1 MKIEKIFLDEIYRC
15 YSTMAMEL
23 DGELHYFFA
32 SEEKGHPCYAYP
44 HHDLKNRKVVWEQG
58 GGTMSMIPLPNT
70 KNQFIAI
77 MDFYLKECPSQS
89 KLVWFTYKDGAFI
102 QKDLFYL
109 PFLHRFD
116 LYQVQDDIY
125 FIGAT
130 IAHDKKDK
138 EDWSL
143 PGKIYT
149 AKLPQDLNQTQDIK
163 LEVLVDGLFR
173 NHGYTRATE
182 QDGGYFGSDEGI
194 TRVTI
199 PQKTSGAWQV
209 ERIMSG
215 QIGEIA
221 VGDVNHDGK
230 EEIMTIEPFHG
241 KTIKI
246 YEYQNEDYEHVFTYP
261 REIDF
266 AHTLVS
272 AKVNGVQSFVGGI
285 RRVNP
290 DLFIIQYKDYEYQ
303 TILVDEGCGPAN
315 LNVIDV
321 EGKTIIHSSNH
332 TKNEASLYVVSE

>member
-1 MKIEKIFLDEIYRC
+1 MNIEKIFLDEIYRC

-44 HHDLKNRKVVWEQG
+44 HHDLKKRKTVWAQG

-77 MDFYLKECPSQS
+77 MDFYLKECPSQA
-89 KLVWFTYKDGAFI
+89 KLVWFTYKEGAFI

-116 LYQVQDDIY
+116 LYQVQEDIY

-149 AKLPQDLNQTQDIK
+149 AKLPKDLNQTQDIK

-199 PQKTSGAWQV
+199 PQKMGVAWQV
-209 ERIMSG
+209 ERILSG

-246 YEYQNEDYEHVFTYP
+246 YEYLNEEYETVFTYP
-261 REIDF
+261 REMDF

-272 AKVNGVQSFVGGI
+272 AKVNGVQSFIGGI

-290 DLFIIQYKDYEYQ
+290 DLFIAQYIGYDYQ
-303 TILVDEGCGPAN
+303 IILVDEGCGPAN

-321 EGKTIIHSSNH
+321 EGKTIIHSANH
-332 TKNEASLYVVSE
+332 TKNEAALYVVSE

>member
-1 MKIEKIFLDEIYRC
+1 
-15 YSTMAMEL
+15 MAMEL

-116 LYQVQDDIY
+116 LYQVQDDVY

-149 AKLPQDLNQTQDIK
+149 AKLPQDLNQSQDITFSNEINSADSFQ
-163 LEVLVDGLFR
+163 LLQQILGNDP
-173 NHGYTRATE
+173 T
-182 QDGGYFGSDEGI
+182 
-194 TRVTI
+194 TI
-199 PQKTSGAWQV
+199 
-209 ERIMSG
+209 
-215 QIGEIA
+215 
-221 VGDVNHDGK
+221 
-230 EEIMTIEPFHG
+230 IENFL
-241 KTIKI
+241 INLL
-246 YEYQNEDYEHVFTYP
+246 Q
-261 REIDF
+261 
-266 AHTLVS
+266 
-272 AKVNGVQSFVGGI
+272 
-285 RRVNP
+285 NP
-290 DLFIIQYKDYEYQ
+290 DVVKKIV
-303 TILVDEGCGPAN
+303 TDEK
-315 LNVIDV
+315 NV
-321 EGKTIIHSSNH
+321 
-332 TKNEASLYVVSE
+332 

>member
-1 MKIEKIFLDEIYRC
+1 MKLEKIFLDEIYRC

-23 DGELHYFFA
+23 DGDLHYFFA

-44 HHDLKNRKVVWEQG
+44 HNDLKNRKTVWEQG

-77 MDFYLKECPSQS
+77 MDFYLKECPSKA
-89 KLVWFTYKDGAFI
+89 KLVWLTYKDDVFI

-116 LYQVQDDIY
+116 LYQVKDDIY

-130 IAHDKKDK
+130 IADDKQDKD
-138 EDWSL
+138 DWSL

-149 AKLPQDLNQTQDIK
+149 AKLPTDLNQTQYIK
-163 LEVLVDGLFR
+163 LEVIVDGLFR

-182 QDGGYFGSDEGI
+182 QNGGYFSSDEGI

-199 PQKTSGAWQV
+199 PQKIGGAWSA
-209 ERIMSG
+209 EHILSG
-215 QIGEIA
+215 KIGEIA
-221 VGDVNHDGK
+221 VGDVNNDGK
-230 EEIMTIEPFHG
+230 EEIITIEPFHG

-246 YEYQNEDYEHVFTYP
+246 YEYHNEAYVPVFSYS

-266 AHTLVS
+266 AHTLIS

-290 DLFIIQYKDYEYQ
+290 DLFIVQYKDYEYQ
-303 TILVDEGCGPAN
+303 TIFVDEGCGPAN

-321 EGKTIIHSSNH
+321 EGKTIIYSSNH
-332 TKNEASLYVVSE
+332 TKNEAALYVVSE

>member
-89 KLVWFTYKDGAFI
+89 KLVWFTYKEGAFI

-116 LYQVQDDIY
+116 LYQVQDDVY

-199 PQKTSGAWQV
+199 PQKASGAWQV

-230 EEIMTIEPFHG
+230 EEIMTIDRSMVRQSRFMSIKM
-241 KTIKI
+241 KTMNMSLLI
-246 YEYQNEDYEHVFTYP
+246 HVKLISPILWSVPKSMAYK
-261 REIDF
+261 
-266 AHTLVS
+266 VS
-272 AKVNGVQSFVGGI
+272 SV
-285 RRVNP
+285 
-290 DLFIIQYKDYEYQ
+290 
-303 TILVDEGCGPAN
+303 
-315 LNVIDV
+315 
-321 EGKTIIHSSNH
+321 
-332 TKNEASLYVVSE
+332 ASVVSILIYSSFNTKTMSIKPCLWMKAVVQPT